1 MTSWTNPVGS
11 ISRSWLRKTSNDLSF
26 HQVREAVASC
36 YISFTFID
44 GEYNPAD
51 ILSKH
56 WGYQQ
61 VWKIL
66 KPILFFG
73 GNTADLYEDY

>member
-1 MTSWTNPVGS
+1 M
-11 ISRSWLRKTSNDLSF
+11 
-26 HQVREAVASC
+26 
-36 YISFTFID
+36 FID
-44 GEYNPAD
+44 GEYNPVD

-56 WGYQQ
+56 WGYKQ

-66 KPILFFG
+66 KPLLFFG